1 SQELS
6 DLNRDNLSSLYGIPK
21 HKFDYIN
28 NIISDDDI
36 LFKSNFRLECQSD
49 ERLYEKDYKIFI
61 TIGRLSP
68 EKNHI
73 GLIQAFCKFHQNYS
87 KTRLIILGDGP
98 LKEELQEYIR
108 KNDLGDCIFML
119 GIKSN
124 PYPYLKKA
132 DCFVL
137 SSLHEGQPIVLLES
151 LVLSKPI
158 VATNI
163 LGNKSV
169 LKNFGGILVEKDI
182 EDIVSGL
189 NSFMEGHADVIEFD
203 SKKYNKETLNKFN
216 RLFKIKTTVVLK
228 EKNKVNAPCII
239 MAKPD
244 GFGMRLFSLMAGMII
259 AEKIGFSFY
268 FKWVDIEDVI
278 GNIEEMFSSKNHIPF
293 ALGKVE
299 EIFDEKFIHKYYIEN
314 QEIKSNHGFGMH
326 QKCKNFD
333 DIQNGYYE
341 QPWGWY
347 SPGIGGGALSQWI
360 SDYEEEQCYKDFRQ
374 VYKKIQ
380 FSEKYLN
387 IIEDAKS
394 IAKNLG
400 HFVSIHIRGAD
411 IVFSSSY
418 KQASLYGFVGDKYF
432 PYEIAIEIIKS
443 ELNKNNTIIVFSQ
456 DVKSSE
462 KLIDYFKN
470 SKIILADVFAKKY
483 TDTTQ
488 RAFFEINLMSH
499 SELIYTPGIS
509 LQKSAFSQCASFI
522 SGNKKDVSFH
532 EVFSLNEQF
541 EILNRNIQILD
552 LNPLYRS
559 MAYFRLYQ
567 LSLSLKKNLKY
578 AFEYIEKAIEND
590 NDNMAWKI
598 HKC

>member
-1 SQELS
+1 
-6 DLNRDNLSSLYGIPK
+6 
-21 HKFDYIN
+21 
-28 NIISDDDI
+28 
-36 LFKSNFRLECQSD
+36 FKSNFRLECQSD

-203 SKKYNKETLNKFN
+203 SKKYNKEILNKFN

-299 EIFDEKFIHKYYIEN
+299 EI
-314 QEIKSNHGFGMH
+314 
-326 QKCKNFD
+326 
-333 DIQNGYYE
+333 
-341 QPWGWY
+341 
-347 SPGIGGGALSQWI
+347 
-360 SDYEEEQCYKDFRQ
+360 
-374 VYKKIQ
+374 
-380 FSEKYLN
+380 
-387 IIEDAKS
+387 
-394 IAKNLG
+394 
-400 HFVSIHIRGAD
+400 
-411 IVFSSSY
+411 
-418 KQASLYGFVGDKYF
+418 
-432 PYEIAIEIIKS
+432 
-443 ELNKNNTIIVFSQ
+443 
-456 DVKSSE
+456 
-462 KLIDYFKN
+462 
-470 SKIILADVFAKKY
+470 
-483 TDTTQ
+483 
-488 RAFFEINLMSH
+488 
-499 SELIYTPGIS
+499 
-509 LQKSAFSQCASFI
+509 
-522 SGNKKDVSFH
+522 
-532 EVFSLNEQF
+532 
-541 EILNRNIQILD
+541 
-552 LNPLYRS
+552 
-559 MAYFRLYQ
+559 
-567 LSLSLKKNLKY
+567 
-578 AFEYIEKAIEND
+578 
-590 NDNMAWKI
+590 
-598 HKC
+598 